1 MHTLKLQ
8 NQSQLV
14 FKILTLIVKK
24 VNWCPNTVV
33 CVHIVFDFFGR
44 PPLLIDVGGKSTRK
58 IGSDIFS
65 ILMMSSLYGIQ
76 QVYVANFD
84 WYCYENW
91 FWGLT
96 CFNILSAYNIWYAIC
111 VDVDIL
117 PIWMWF
123 VFASF
128 KGIATEMHHVQL
140 PQVDLSNCEIFIG
153 ASLQM
158 FDAVFRNSHTTYY
171 TLMLFSEIPILH
183 AHRYNLICTRM
194 HILIAFHQ

>member
-1 MHTLKLQ
+1 MSEA
-8 NQSQLV
+8 NQQERYEVIFFQSWWCHPYG
-14 FKILTLIVKK
+14 
-24 VNWCPNTVV
+24 NWSV
-33 CVHIVFDFFGR
+33 
-44 PPLLIDVGGKSTRK
+44 
-58 IGSDIFS
+58 IGS
-65 ILMMSSLYGIQ
+65 MMPSQYGIQ

-96 CFNILSAYNIWYAIC
+96 CFNLLSAYNIWYAIC

-128 KGIATEMHHVQL
+128 KSIATEMHHVQL

-194 HILIAFHQ
+194 HISIAFLNRKKLSLINRSRE